1 MDLVLRRALGPHRGR
16 LLSQSVDLS
25 ALSPIIDHD
34 PRDPALFVQALTHG
48 STGQT
53 PDYQRL
59 EFLGDRVLGM
69 VIADLLY
76 TRFPLAAEGQ
86 MSSFL
91 NRLVSRESCAEI
103 ARACNLGPL
112 IRLGKQARDDGGA
125 GSTNILGDVVEA
137 LIGALYIDGGMASAR
152 SFIER
157 HWAERIAEIAEAP
170 RHPKSEL
177 QEWAAARNRKTP
189 MYTMLGKSGPD
200 HDLRFTVRVEI
211 KGLGASEASGTSKQE
226 AETQAARQFLAEHN
240 K

>member
-1 MDLVLRRALGPHRGR
+1 MDLDHRRPLEPHRGR
-16 LLSQSVDLS
+16 VLS
-25 ALSPIIDHD
+25 APVDVSGLVPIIGHD
-34 PRDPALFVQALTHG
+34 PNNPALFIQALTHG

-69 VIADLLY
+69 VMADLLY
-76 TRFPLAAEGQ
+76 QQFPKAAEGQ
-86 MSSFL
+86 MSAFL

-103 ARACNLGPL
+103 ARACALGPL

-137 LIGALYIDGGMASAR
+137 LIGALYIDGGMQSAR
-152 SFIER
+152 AFIER
-157 HWAERIAEIAEAP
+157 HWASRIADISEAP

-189 MYTMLGKSGPD
+189 VYTMLGKSGPD

-211 KGLGASEASGTSKQE
+211 KGLGAAEAIGTSKQE
-226 AETQAARQFLAEHN
+226 AETLAARQFLAEHST
-240 K
+240 